1 MADKTIK
8 QLQAELKK
16 VKGNAKRAQAES
28 KKKIAGLKAANSPAA
43 APAAASAVA
52 ILGPPQPRFIEGK
65 KVAFKTYFSHSFNLF
80 IDRVY
85 YDYVRN
91 CAAKDMDQV
100 KFDGHWK
107 TTDNEQIQLCIESNF
122 KFGKQIKL
130 VTKANRAEFVTLE
143 TALRKTNYY
152 TGPAT
157 TVTAK
162 GEVPVAVSG

>member
-1 MADKTIK
+1 MGKTLA
-8 QLQAELKK
+8 QMETELKR
-16 VKGNAKRAQAES
+16 VKANAERASAES
-28 KKKIAGLKAANSPAA
+28 KKKIAALKEANTQAV
-43 APAAASAVA
+43 APAVASTVA
-52 ILGPPQPRFIEGK
+52 ILGPPQPRFIEGR
-65 KVAFKTYFSHSFNLF
+65 KVAVKTYFSHSFNLF
-80 IDRVY
+80 IDKVY

-107 TTDNEQIQLCIESNF
+107 TTDNEQMQKCIESNF

-143 TALRKTNYY
+143 RALRKTNYY

-157 TVTAK
+157 TATAK
-162 GEVPVAVSG
+162 GEVPEAVSG